1 MEIKD
6 LRNKLLNTVSEI
18 DVTKLTLQ
26 DLNILANIVK
36 TISETHDDPDY
47 LNKAIEAIHVSRNNV
62 AKISDLKE

>member
-6 LRNKLLNTVSEI
+6 LRKKLLSTVSEV
-18 DVTKLTLQ
+18 DVTKLTLH
-26 DLNILANIVK
+26 DLSVLASIVK

-47 LNKAIEAIHVSRNNV
+47 FNKAIEAINNNQNSV